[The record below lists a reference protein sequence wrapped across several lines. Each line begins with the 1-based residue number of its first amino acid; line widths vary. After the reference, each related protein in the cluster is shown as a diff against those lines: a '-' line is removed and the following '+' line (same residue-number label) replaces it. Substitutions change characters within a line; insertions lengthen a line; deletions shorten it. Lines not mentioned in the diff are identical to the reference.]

1 MHLIT
6 TTSPPTPPPPT
17 HTCFQGHDD
26 HDHSTMLKGPS
37 ESGHTSKIPDF
48 PFAALTAGLVWILLV
63 CVDRLI
69 VSHGI
74 HGDHIHS
81 HDHVSQAYLQMQME
95 KDKEAVPLKE
105 KMLSLRKAEE
115 QDTNAA
121 HYKTLAD
128 SQSSSACCE
137 KEQNAISI
145 KLGAPEGG
153 CKEAEKVAHRD
164 SVLLAWV
171 FFFALSLHSVFDGLG
186 VGVATESE
194 FASVTVA
201 VVSHKVFD
209 VS

>member
-1 MHLIT
+1 
-6 TTSPPTPPPPT
+6 
-17 HTCFQGHDD
+17 
-26 HDHSTMLKGPS
+26 
-37 ESGHTSKIPDF
+37 
-48 PFAALTAGLVWILLV
+48 
-63 CVDRLI
+63 
-69 VSHGI
+69 
-74 HGDHIHS
+74 
-81 HDHVSQAYLQMQME
+81 MQMK
-95 KDKEAVPLKE
+95 KDKEVIPLEE
-105 KMLSLRKAEE
+105 KMLSIRQTEE

-137 KEQNAISI
+137 KEQNVITV
-145 KLGAPEGG
+145 PEGG

-186 VGVATESE
+186 VGVATEISE